1 MSGIRPG
8 RDKQAENGRRRRE
21 DSFPDGGLNREAG
34 ERIQAAGCPRP
45 LAGGQERGAN
55 IRKREKENMKE
66 VVLGLLGLGNIG
78 GGVWDLIRTFGAEV
92 ETRTGCRLR
101 VKRALVLDPKIH
113 GGHEVPDEV
122 LTTNGADILEDPEI
136 QIVCEFL
143 GGEQPAASM
152 MKRALENGK
161 SVITANKM
169 ALSLH
174 FDELRAMAQKTG
186 AGLYYEASVG
196 GAIPIINA
204 IQSPLIAN
212 HIEQIMGIVNGTTN
226 YILTR
231 MTAEGAEY
239 EDILKDAQR
248 LGLAEPNPSA
258 DVEGMDAA
266 YKLSILGSLAFHSR
280 VKVEDVYREG
290 ITKVNSEDIA
300 FGREMG
306 YVLKLLAIGKD
317 NGNSIEARV
326 HPAFLPEDHPLAR
339 VDGSLNAVYLYG
351 HSFKDMMLEGRGAG
365 DAPTASAIV
374 GDIVQAAQ
382 NQVHP
387 MPWLREDPLPVA
399 DDWKS
404 KYFIRMKAKDAP
416 GVLAEVAGRMATE
429 GVSVSAMMQKVAAP
443 GGKATLIFITH
454 VAPESAVQRVVK
466 SLNPEICQVENVIR
480 VEG

>member
-1 MSGIRPG
+1 
-8 RDKQAENGRRRRE
+8 
-21 DSFPDGGLNREAG
+21 
-34 ERIQAAGCPRP
+34 
-45 LAGGQERGAN
+45 
-55 IRKREKENMKE
+55 MKE

-78 GGVWDLIRTFGAEV
+78 GGVWDLVREFGN
-92 ETRTGCRLR
+92 ETAKRTGVKLR
-101 VKRALVLDPKIH
+101 IKKALVLDVKIH
-113 GGHEVPDEV
+113 GGKEVPDEV
-122 LTTNGADILEDPEI
+122 LTTEKNDILEDPEI

-152 MKRALENGK
+152 MLRALENGK
-161 SVITANKM
+161 SVVTANKM

-174 FDELRAMAQKTG
+174 FDELRAMARKTG

-212 HIEQIMGIVNGTTN
+212 HIEQMMGIVNGTTN

-231 MTAEGAEY
+231 MAAEGAEY
-239 EDILKDAQR
+239 ETVLKDAQR
-248 LGLAEPNPSA
+248 LGLAEPDPTA
-258 DVEGMDAA
+258 DVEGYDAA
-266 YKLSILGSLAFHSR
+266 YKLSIAGSLAFHTR

-290 ITKVNSEDIA
+290 ITKVSAEDIA

-317 NGNSIEARV
+317 NGDSIEARV
-326 HPAFLPEDHPLAR
+326 HPVFLPADHPLAR

-374 GDIVQAAQ
+374 GDIIQAAQ
-382 NQVHP
+382 NTVHP
-387 MPWLREDPLPVA
+387 MPYLREHPLPVA
-399 DDWKS
+399 DDWQS

-416 GVLAEVAGRMATE
+416 GVLAEVAGLLGGE
-429 GVSVSAMMQKVAAP
+429 GISISTMMQKGAEP
-443 GGKATLIFITH
+443 GGKATLILITH
-454 VAPESAVQRVVK
+454 VAPEKAVQRAIK
-466 SLNPEICQVENVIR
+466 AFNPEICQVENMIR

>member
-1 MSGIRPG
+1 
-8 RDKQAENGRRRRE
+8 
-21 DSFPDGGLNREAG
+21 
-34 ERIQAAGCPRP
+34 
-45 LAGGQERGAN
+45 
-55 IRKREKENMKE
+55 MKE

-78 GGVWDLIRTFGAEV
+78 GGVWDLIREFGE
-92 ETRTGCRLR
+92 ETARRTGVRLR
-101 VKRALVLDPKIH
+101 VKKALVLDKRFH
-113 GGHEVPDEV
+113 GGKEVPDEV
-122 LTTNGADILEDPEI
+122 LTTDKNDILEDPEI
-136 QIVCEFL
+136 GIVCEFL

-152 MKRALENGK
+152 MLRALENGK

-174 FDELRAMAQKTG
+174 FDELRAMSRKTG

-212 HIEQIMGIVNGTTN
+212 HIEQMMGIVNGTTN

-231 MTAEGAEY
+231 MAAEGAEY
-239 EDILKDAQR
+239 EAVLKDAQR
-248 LGLAEPNPSA
+248 LGLAEPDPTA
-258 DVEGMDAA
+258 DVEGYDAA

-280 VKVEDVYREG
+280 VRVENVYREG
-290 ITKVNSEDIA
+290 ITRVTAEDIS

-317 NGNSIEARV
+317 NGEAIEARV
-326 HPAFLPEDHPLAR
+326 HPVFLPADHPLAR

-374 GDIVQAAQ
+374 GDIIQAAQ
-382 NQVHP
+382 NAVHP
-387 MPWLREDPLPVA
+387 MPVMRDDPLPVA
-399 DDWKS
+399 DDWQS

-416 GVLAEVAGRMATE
+416 GVLAEVTGLFAKE
-429 GVSVSAMMQKVAAP
+429 GISVSAMLQKGAEP
-443 GGKATLIFITH
+443 GGRATLIFITH
-454 VAPESAVQRVVK
+454 VAPEKAIRRFVQA
-466 SLNPEICQVENVIR
+466 LNPEICQAENVIR

>member
-1 MSGIRPG
+1 
-8 RDKQAENGRRRRE
+8 
-21 DSFPDGGLNREAG
+21 
-34 ERIQAAGCPRP
+34 
-45 LAGGQERGAN
+45 
-55 IRKREKENMKE
+55 MKE

-78 GGVWDLIRTFGAEV
+78 GGVWDLVQFFGGEV
-92 ETRTGCRLR
+92 EKRTGLKLR
-101 VKRALVLDPKIH
+101 IKRALVLDKKIH
-113 GGHEVPDEV
+113 GGKDVPDEV
-122 LTTNGADILEDPEI
+122 LTTDRNDILEDPEV

-152 MKRALENGK
+152 MLRALENGK
-161 SVITANKM
+161 SVVTANKM

-174 FDELRAMAQKTG
+174 FDELRAMARKTG

-196 GAIPIINA
+196 GAIPVINA
-204 IQSPLIAN
+204 LQSPLIAN
-212 HIEQIMGIVNGTTN
+212 HIEYMMGIVNGTTN

-231 MTAEGAEY
+231 MAAEGAEY
-239 EDILKDAQR
+239 ETILKDAQR
-248 LGLAEPNPSA
+248 LGLAEPNPAA

-266 YKLSILGSLAFHSR
+266 YKLSIMGSLAFHSR
-280 VKVEDVYREG
+280 VHVEDVYREG
-290 ITKVNSEDIA
+290 ITKVTSEDIS

-317 NGNSIEARV
+317 NGDSIEARV
-326 HPAFLPEDHPLAR
+326 HPAFLPAGHPLAL

-374 GDIVQAAQ
+374 GDIIQAAQ
-382 NQVHP
+382 NTVHP
-387 MPWLREDPLPVA
+387 MPYMREDSLPVA
-399 DDWKS
+399 DDWQS

-416 GVLAEVAGRMATE
+416 GVLAEVTGLLAGE
-429 GVSVSAMMQKVAAP
+429 GISVSAMLQKGAEP

-454 VAPESAVQRVVK
+454 IAPEKAVRRVVR
-466 SLNPEICQVENVIR
+466 SLNPDICQVENVIR

>member
-1 MSGIRPG
+1 
-8 RDKQAENGRRRRE
+8 
-21 DSFPDGGLNREAG
+21 
-34 ERIQAAGCPRP
+34 
-45 LAGGQERGAN
+45 
-55 IRKREKENMKE
+55 MKE

-78 GGVWDLIRTFGAEV
+78 GGVWDLIRTFGAETAV
-92 ETRTGCRLR
+92 RTGISLR
-101 VKRALVLDPKIH
+101 VKKTLVLDKKIH
-113 GGHEVPDEV
+113 GGHEVPEEV
-122 LTTNGADILEDPEI
+122 LTTDRADILEDPEI
-136 QIVCEFL
+136 QVVCEFL
-143 GGEQPAASM
+143 GGEQPAAGM
-152 MKRALENGK
+152 MLRALENGK
-161 SVITANKM
+161 TVVTANKM

-174 FDELRAMAQKTG
+174 FDELRAMAKKTG

-212 HIEQIMGIVNGTTN
+212 HIEQMMGIVNGTTN

-231 MTAEGAEY
+231 MAAEGAEY
-239 EDILKDAQR
+239 ETVLKDAQR
-248 LGLAEPNPSA
+248 LGLAEPDPTA

-280 VKVEDVYREG
+280 IRVEDVYREG
-290 ITKVNSEDIA
+290 ITRVNTEDIA

-317 NGNSIEARV
+317 NGDTIEARV
-326 HPAFLPEDHPLAR
+326 HPAFLPADHPLAR

-382 NQVHP
+382 NAVHP
-387 MPWLREDPLPVA
+387 MPYLREDPVPVA
-399 DDWKS
+399 DDWHS

-416 GVLAEVAGRMATE
+416 GVLAEVTGLLAGE
-429 GVSVSAMMQKVAAP
+429 GISVSAMMQKGAEP
-443 GGKATLIFITH
+443 GGKATLIVITH

-466 SLNPEICQVENVIR
+466 ALNPEICRVENVIR

>member
-1 MSGIRPG
+1 
-8 RDKQAENGRRRRE
+8 
-21 DSFPDGGLNREAG
+21 
-34 ERIQAAGCPRP
+34 
-45 LAGGQERGAN
+45 
-55 IRKREKENMKE
+55 MKE
-66 VVLGLLGLGNIG
+66 IVLGLLGLGNIG
-78 GGVWDLIRTFGAEV
+78 GGVWDLIREFGAEV
-92 ETRTGCRLR
+92 EKRTGLKLR
-101 VKRALVLDPKIH
+101 VKKALVLDKKIH
-113 GGHEVPDEV
+113 GGKEVPDEV
-122 LTTNGADILEDPEI
+122 LTTERSDILEDPEI

-152 MKRALENGK
+152 MLRALENGK

-174 FDELRAMAQKTG
+174 FDELRAMARKTG

-231 MTAEGAEY
+231 MAAEGAEY
-239 EDILKDAQR
+239 EDVLKDAQR
-248 LGLAEPNPSA
+248 LGLAEPDPTA
-258 DVEGMDAA
+258 DVEGYDAA
-266 YKLSILGSLAFHSR
+266 YKLSIMGSLAFHSR
-280 VKVEDVYREG
+280 FRVENIYREG
-290 ITKVNSEDIA
+290 ITNVTAEDIA

-317 NGNSIEARV
+317 NGDSIEARV
-326 HPAFLPEDHPLAR
+326 HPAFLPADHPLAR

-374 GDIVQAAQ
+374 GDIIQAAQ
-382 NQVHP
+382 NAVHP
-387 MPWLREDPLPVA
+387 MPYLREDPLPVA
-399 DDWKS
+399 DDWQS

-416 GVLAEVAGRMATE
+416 GVLAEVTGLLAGE
-429 GVSVSAMMQKVAAP
+429 GISVSAMLQKGAEP
-443 GGKATLIFITH
+443 GGKATLIVITH
-454 VAPESAVQRVVK
+454 IAPEKAVQRVVQ
-466 SLNPEICQVENVIR
+466 SLNPDICQVENVIR

>member
-1 MSGIRPG
+1 
-8 RDKQAENGRRRRE
+8 
-21 DSFPDGGLNREAG
+21 
-34 ERIQAAGCPRP
+34 
-45 LAGGQERGAN
+45 
-55 IRKREKENMKE
+55 MKE

-78 GGVWDLIRTFGAEV
+78 GGVWDLIREFGD
-92 ETRTGCRLR
+92 ETAKRTGVKLR
-101 VKRALVLDPKIH
+101 VKKALVLDKKIH
-113 GGHEVPDEV
+113 GGKEVPDEV
-122 LTTNGADILEDPEI
+122 LTTDRTDILEDPEI
-136 QIVCEFL
+136 RIVCEFL

-152 MKRALENGK
+152 MLRALENGK
-161 SVITANKM
+161 TVITANKM

-174 FDELRAMAQKTG
+174 FDELRAMARQTG

-212 HIEQIMGIVNGTTN
+212 HIEQIMCIVNGTTN

-231 MTAEGAEY
+231 MAAEGAEY
-239 EDILKDAQR
+239 ESVLKDAQR
-248 LGLAEPNPSA
+248 LGLAEPNPTA
-258 DVEGMDAA
+258 DVEGFDAA
-266 YKLSILGSLAFHSR
+266 YKLSIMGSLAFHSR
-280 VKVEDVYREG
+280 VYVENVYREG
-290 ITKVNSEDIA
+290 ITNVSAEDIA

-317 NGNSIEARV
+317 NGESIEARV
-326 HPAFLPEDHPLAR
+326 HPAFLPADHPLAR

-374 GDIVQAAQ
+374 GDIIQASQ
-382 NQVHP
+382 NAVHP
-387 MPWLREDPLPVA
+387 MPYLREDPLPVA
-399 DDWKS
+399 DDWQS

-416 GVLAEVAGRMATE
+416 GVLAEVTGLLAGE
-429 GVSVSAMMQKVAAP
+429 GISVSAMLQKGAEP
-443 GGKATLIFITH
+443 GGKATLIVITH
-454 VAPESAVQRVVK
+454 IAPEKAVQRVVK

>member
-1 MSGIRPG
+1 
-8 RDKQAENGRRRRE
+8 
-21 DSFPDGGLNREAG
+21 
-34 ERIQAAGCPRP
+34 
-45 LAGGQERGAN
+45 
-55 IRKREKENMKE
+55 MKE

-78 GGVWDLIRTFGAEV
+78 GGVWDLVREFGD
-92 ETRTGCRLR
+92 ETAKRTGVKLR
-101 VKRALVLDPKIH
+101 IKKALVLDVKIH
-113 GGHEVPDEV
+113 GGKEVPDEV
-122 LTTNGADILEDPEI
+122 LTTNKDDILEDPEI

-152 MKRALENGK
+152 MLRALENGK
-161 SVITANKM
+161 SVVTANKM

-174 FDELRAMAQKTG
+174 FDELRAMARKTG

-212 HIEQIMGIVNGTTN
+212 HIEQMMGIVNGTTN

-231 MTAEGAEY
+231 MAAEGAEY
-239 EDILKDAQR
+239 EAVLKDAQR
-248 LGLAEPNPSA
+248 LGLAEPDPTA
-258 DVEGMDAA
+258 DVEGYDAA
-266 YKLSILGSLAFHSR
+266 YKLSIAGSLAFHSR
-280 VKVEDVYREG
+280 VRVENVYREG
-290 ITKVNSEDIA
+290 ITKVSAEDIA

-317 NGNSIEARV
+317 NGGSIEARV
-326 HPAFLPEDHPLAR
+326 HPVFLPTDHPLAR

-374 GDIVQAAQ
+374 GDIIQAAQ
-382 NQVHP
+382 NTAHP
-387 MPWLREDPLPVA
+387 MPYLRENPLPVA
-399 DDWKS
+399 DDWQS

-416 GVLAEVAGRMATE
+416 GVLAEVAGLLGGE
-429 GVSVSAMMQKVAAP
+429 GISISTMMQKGAEP
-443 GGKATLIFITH
+443 GGKATLILITH
-454 VAPESAVQRVVK
+454 MAPEKAVQRAIRAF
-466 SLNPEICQVENVIR
+466 NPEICQVENMIR

>member
-1 MSGIRPG
+1 
-8 RDKQAENGRRRRE
+8 
-21 DSFPDGGLNREAG
+21 
-34 ERIQAAGCPRP
+34 
-45 LAGGQERGAN
+45 
-55 IRKREKENMKE
+55 MKE

-78 GGVWDLIRTFGAEV
+78 GGVWDLVREFGD
-92 ETRTGCRLR
+92 ETAKRTGVKLR
-101 VKRALVLDPKIH
+101 IKKALVLDVKIH
-113 GGHEVPDEV
+113 GGKEVPDEV
-122 LTTNGADILEDPEI
+122 LTTNKDDILEDPEI

-152 MKRALENGK
+152 MLRALENGK
-161 SVITANKM
+161 SVVTANKM

-174 FDELRAMAQKTG
+174 FDELRAMATKTG

-212 HIEQIMGIVNGTTN
+212 HIEQMMGIVNGTTN

-231 MTAEGAEY
+231 MAAEGAEY
-239 EDILKDAQR
+239 EAVLKDAQR
-248 LGLAEPNPSA
+248 LGLAEPDPTA
-258 DVEGMDAA
+258 DVEGYDAA
-266 YKLSILGSLAFHSR
+266 YKLSIAGSLAFHTR

-290 ITKVNSEDIA
+290 ITKVSAEDIA

-317 NGNSIEARV
+317 NGDSIEARV
-326 HPAFLPEDHPLAR
+326 HPVFLPADHPLAR

-374 GDIVQAAQ
+374 GDIIQAAQ
-382 NQVHP
+382 NTVHP
-387 MPWLREDPLPVA
+387 MPYLRENPLPVA
-399 DDWKS
+399 DDWQS

-416 GVLAEVAGRMATE
+416 GVLAEVAGLLAGE
-429 GVSVSAMMQKVAAP
+429 GISISTMMQKGAEP
-443 GGKATLIFITH
+443 GGKATLILITH
-454 VAPESAVQRVVK
+454 IAPEKAVQRAVRAF
-466 SLNPEICQVENVIR
+466 NPEICQVENMIR

>member
-1 MSGIRPG
+1 
-8 RDKQAENGRRRRE
+8 
-21 DSFPDGGLNREAG
+21 
-34 ERIQAAGCPRP
+34 
-45 LAGGQERGAN
+45 
-55 IRKREKENMKE
+55 MKE

-78 GGVWDLIRTFGAEV
+78 GGVWDLVREFGGEV
-92 ETRTGCRLR
+92 EKRTGVKLR
-101 VKRALVLDPKIH
+101 IKKALVLDVKIH
-113 GGHEVPDEV
+113 GGKEVPDEV
-122 LTTNGADILEDPEI
+122 LTTRKDDILEDPEI

-152 MKRALENGK
+152 MLRALENGK
-161 SVITANKM
+161 SVVTANKM

-231 MTAEGAEY
+231 MAAEGAEY
-239 EDILKDAQR
+239 ETVLKDAQR
-248 LGLAEPNPSA
+248 LGLAEPDPTA
-258 DVEGMDAA
+258 DVEGYDAA
-266 YKLSILGSLAFHSR
+266 YKLSIAGSLAFHSR
-280 VKVEDVYREG
+280 VRVENVYREG
-290 ITKVNSEDIA
+290 ITKVSAEDIA

-317 NGNSIEARV
+317 NGGSIEARV
-326 HPAFLPEDHPLAR
+326 HPVFLPTDHPLAR

-374 GDIVQAAQ
+374 GDIIQAAQ
-382 NQVHP
+382 NKVHP
-387 MPWLREDPLPVA
+387 MPYLREDPLPIA
-399 DDWKS
+399 DDWQS
-404 KYFIRMKAKDAP
+404 KYFIRVKAKDAP
-416 GVLAEVAGRMATE
+416 GVLAEVAGLLAAE
-429 GVSVSAMMQKVAAP
+429 GISISTMMQKGAEP
-443 GGKATLIFITH
+443 GGKATLILITH
-454 VAPESAVQRVVK
+454 VAPEKAVQRALR
-466 SLNPEICQVENVIR
+466 SFNPEICQVENMIR

>member
-1 MSGIRPG
+1 
-8 RDKQAENGRRRRE
+8 
-21 DSFPDGGLNREAG
+21 
-34 ERIQAAGCPRP
+34 
-45 LAGGQERGAN
+45 
-55 IRKREKENMKE
+55 MKE

-78 GGVWDLIRTFGAEV
+78 GGVWDLIRTFGDEV

-101 VKRALVLDPKIH
+101 VKKALVLDKKIH

-122 LTTNGADILEDPEI
+122 LTTEREDILEDPEI

-152 MKRALENGK
+152 MLRALENGK
-161 SVITANKM
+161 SVVTANKM
-169 ALSLH
+169 ALCLH
-174 FDELRAMAQKTG
+174 LDELRAMAQKTG

-212 HIEQIMGIVNGTTN
+212 RIEQIMGRVNGTTN

-231 MTAEGAEY
+231 MAAEGAEY
-239 EDILKDAQR
+239 ETILKDAQR
-248 LGLAEPNPSA
+248 LGLAEPNPAA
-258 DVEGMDAA
+258 DVEGLDAA

-280 VKVEDVYREG
+280 VYVEQVYREG
-290 ITKVNSEDIA
+290 ITKVTPEDIT

-317 NGNSIEARV
+317 NGDAIEARV
-326 HPAFLPEDHPLAR
+326 HPAFLPADHPLAR

-374 GDIVQAAQ
+374 GDIIQAAQ
-382 NQVHP
+382 NSVHP
-387 MPWLREDPLPVA
+387 MPWLREKPVPVA
-399 DDWKS
+399 DDWQS

-416 GVLAEVAGRMATE
+416 GVLAEVTGKLAGE
-429 GVSVSAMMQKVAAP
+429 GISVSAMMQKGAAP
-443 GGKATLIFITH
+443 GGKATLIVITH
-454 VAPESAVQRVVK
+454 IAPETAVQRVVK
-466 SLNPEICQVENVIR
+466 SLNPEICRVENVIR

>member
-1 MSGIRPG
+1 M
-8 RDKQAENGRRRRE
+8 Q
-21 DSFPDGGLNREAG
+21 
-34 ERIQAAGCPRP
+34 
-45 LAGGQERGAN
+45 
-55 IRKREKENMKE
+55 E

-78 GGVWDLIRTFGAEV
+78 GGVWDLIRTYRGEI
-92 ETRTGCRLR
+92 EKRTGLSLR
-101 VKRALVLDPKIH
+101 VKKALVLDKRIH
-113 GGHEVPDEV
+113 GGHEVPEDV
-122 LTTNGADILEDPEI
+122 LTTERNDILEDPEI

-161 SVITANKM
+161 SVVTANKM

-174 FDELRAMAQKTG
+174 FDELRDMAKQTG

-204 IQSPLIAN
+204 LQSPLIAN
-212 HIEQIMGIVNGTTN
+212 RIEQMMGIVNGTTN

-231 MTAEGAEY
+231 MAAEGAEY
-239 EDILKDAQR
+239 ETVLKDAQR
-248 LGLAEPNPSA
+248 LGLAEPDPTA

-266 YKLSILGSLAFHSR
+266 YKLSIMGSLGFHSR
-280 VKVEDVYREG
+280 VYMEDIYREG
-290 ITKVNSEDIA
+290 ITKVSAEDIA

-317 NGNSIEARV
+317 NGDSIEARV
-326 HPAFLPEDHPLAR
+326 HPAFLPADHPLAR
-339 VDGSLNAVYLYG
+339 VDGSLNAIYLYG

-374 GDIVQAAQ
+374 GDIIQAAQ
-382 NQVHP
+382 TAVHP
-387 MPWLREDPLPVA
+387 MPYLREDPLPVA
-399 DDWKS
+399 DDWQS

-416 GVLAEVAGRMATE
+416 GVLAEVTGLLAGE
-429 GVSVSAMMQKVAAP
+429 GISVSAMMQKGAAP
-443 GGKATLIFITH
+443 GGKATLIVITH
-454 VAPESAVQRVVK
+454 SAPEKAVRRVVK
-466 SLNPEICQVENVIR
+466 ALNPEICQVENVIR

>member
-1 MSGIRPG
+1 
-8 RDKQAENGRRRRE
+8 
-21 DSFPDGGLNREAG
+21 
-34 ERIQAAGCPRP
+34 
-45 LAGGQERGAN
+45 
-55 IRKREKENMKE
+55 MKE

-78 GGVWDLIRTFGAEV
+78 GGVWDLVREFGD
-92 ETRTGCRLR
+92 ETAKRTGVKLR
-101 VKRALVLDPKIH
+101 IKKALVLDVKIH
-113 GGHEVPDEV
+113 GGKEVPDEV
-122 LTTNGADILEDPEI
+122 LTTRKDDILEDPEI

-152 MKRALENGK
+152 MLRALENGK
-161 SVITANKM
+161 SVVTANKM

-174 FDELRAMAQKTG
+174 FDELRAMAKKTG

-231 MTAEGAEY
+231 MAAEGAEY
-239 EDILKDAQR
+239 ETVLKDAQR
-248 LGLAEPNPSA
+248 LGLAEPDPTA
-258 DVEGMDAA
+258 DVEGYDAA
-266 YKLSILGSLAFHSR
+266 YKLSIAGSLAFHSR
-280 VKVEDVYREG
+280 VRVENVYREG
-290 ITKVNSEDIA
+290 ITKVSAEDIA

-317 NGNSIEARV
+317 NGESIEARV
-326 HPAFLPEDHPLAR
+326 HPVFLPADHPLAR

-374 GDIVQAAQ
+374 GDIIQAAQ
-382 NQVHP
+382 NTVHP
-387 MPWLREDPLPVA
+387 MPYLREDPLPIA
-399 DDWKS
+399 DDWQS
-404 KYFIRMKAKDAP
+404 KYFIRVKAKDAP
-416 GVLAEVAGRMATE
+416 GVLAEVAGLLAAE
-429 GVSVSAMMQKVAAP
+429 GISISTMMQKGAEP
-443 GGKATLIFITH
+443 GGKATLILITH
-454 VAPESAVQRVVK
+454 VAPEKAVQRAIR
-466 SLNPEICQVENVIR
+466 SFNPAICQVENMIR